1 LLTLRGSDRPR
12 RGSDLKELHVISD
25 GSVLIRDGILIE
37 VGPTRR
43 IENLVAARGAREINA
58 SGRIVMPGFVDSHTH
73 LAFPP
78 PGAGPGH
85 AEALRLVRR
94 LTGKRLRSEIREY
107 LTAMARHGTITVE
120 VKTGCGPDEAAEIKL
135 LRALSSLDSDPIEV
149 LPTFLLRLPADGG
162 AAEIAWAVNDL
173 LPKIR
178 RRRLAK
184 SADLAC
190 SRFQLSGNHYSS
202 YFAAARELGLIPRV
216 HASTLDP
223 SAAISIAVR
232 DGAWSVNAP
241 ERTPDVD
248 SRLLAASRTMVT
260 LTPGMDLEGA
270 ASHVARKLADWGAAL
285 ALTTGFSPGQPGTF
299 SMQTAVA
306 LATNRMG
313 LSVEEALAAA
323 TINGAHALGCAG
335 RTGSLEP
342 GKAADLLIM
351 NASDYRELQRH
362 MGANLVHL
370 TMKSGQPIYTEAEV
384 SAPLRPARS
393 RPRP

>member
-1 LLTLRGSDRPR
+1 MLTLRGSDRPR
-12 RGSDLKELHVISD
+12 RGSDLKELHLISD
-25 GSVLIRDGILIE
+25 GSLLIRDGILIE

-78 PGAGPGH
+78 PGAGPDH
-85 AEALRLVRR
+85 AEALRLIRR
-94 LTGKRLRSEIREY
+94 LSGKRLRSEIREY
-107 LTAMARHGTITVE
+107 LTAMARHGTTTVE
-120 VKTGCGPDEAAEIKL
+120 VKTGCSPDEAAEIKL
-135 LRALSSLDSDPIEV
+135 LRALSSLDTDPIEV

-178 RRRLAK
+178 RRHLAT

-190 SRFQLSGNHYSS
+190 NRRQTSGDHCSS
-202 YFAAARELGLIPRV
+202 YLAAARELGLIPRV
-216 HASTLDP
+216 HASTADP

-232 DGAWSVNAP
+232 HGARSVNAP
-241 ERTPDVD
+241 ERVTDVD
-248 SRLLAASRTMVT
+248 AQLLAASPTMVT
-260 LTPGMDLEGA
+260 LTPGMDCEGA
-270 ASHVARKLADWGAAL
+270 SSRVARKLADWGAAL
-285 ALTTGFSPGQPGTF
+285 ALATDFNPGRPGTF

-323 TINGAHALGCAG
+323 TINGAHSLGCAD

-351 NASDYRELQRH
+351 NASDYRELALH
-362 MGANLVHL
+362 VGANLVHL
-370 TMKSGQPIYTEAEV
+370 TMKSGQPIYTEADV
-384 SAPLRPARS
+384 FAPVRPARS